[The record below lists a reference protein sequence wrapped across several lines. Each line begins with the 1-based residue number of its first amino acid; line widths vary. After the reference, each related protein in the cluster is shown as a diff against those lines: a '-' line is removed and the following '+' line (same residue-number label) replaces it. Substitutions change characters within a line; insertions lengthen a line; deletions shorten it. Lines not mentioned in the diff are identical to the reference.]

1 MKQSGS
7 GRSVTVLAFF
17 TCISS
22 AAFLFYDQ
30 KCPYSSKISMPQMHR
45 PDHLLSFEVP
55 DSAEDVE
62 TLLAADARL
71 DEPLFMTYMG
81 FSLKFSGRIVLQTVL
96 SVLFLVSA
104 SSMTV
109 VASMIA
115 RLA

>member
-1 MKQSGS
+1 
-7 GRSVTVLAFF
+7 
-17 TCISS
+17 
-22 AAFLFYDQ
+22 
-30 KCPYSSKISMPQMHR
+30 MPQMHR

-55 DSAEDVE
+55 DSVEDVE